1 MLAVRLFL
9 LGLPKGKGVRVRKLS
24 LNASV
29 LAYPMKPVCSLGQ
42 MRKNESNEQNGDT
55 QQSWLCYLPY

>member
-1 MLAVRLFL
+1 MQELGPVGSIKVR
-9 LGLPKGKGVRVRKLS
+9 VRVRKLS

>member
-1 MLAVRLFL
+1 MKVTEQDVSIQGKVR
-9 LGLPKGKGVRVRKLS
+9 VRVRKLS